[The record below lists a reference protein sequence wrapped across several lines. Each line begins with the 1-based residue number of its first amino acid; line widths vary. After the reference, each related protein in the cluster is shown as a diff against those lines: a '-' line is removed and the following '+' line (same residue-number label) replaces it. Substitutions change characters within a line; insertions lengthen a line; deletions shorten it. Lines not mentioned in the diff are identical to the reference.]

1 MENLGSFDI
10 SITAIVGV
18 ETQIEAKVDFILN
31 ILDPCIDTNFVNV
44 VGQAPDDKR
53 YVVSTYS

>member
-1 MENLGSFDI
+1 MDDLGSYDI

-18 ETQIEAKVDFILN
+18 ETQIEAEVDFILN
-31 ILDPCIDTNFVNV
+31 ILDPCIDPDFVKV
-44 VGQAPDDKR
+44 VGEAPDNQR